1 MHALLAA
8 VTQFAAALLP
18 PAAGLVRQ
26 LAQAAALGT
35 LFVAAVWL
43 VCRAAPR
50 LPAGARCALWW
61 LASLKL
67 VLGLVWPAPISLPLP
82 TSAALPR
89 WAAAGDGLAL
99 RPRPATA

>member
-1 MHALLAA
+1 MDAVLAA
-8 VTQFAAALLP
+8 ALRLAAALLP

-26 LAQAAALGT
+26 LVQAAAMGT
-35 LFVAAVWL
+35 VFVLAVWM

-67 VLGLVWPAPISLPLP
+67 VLGLAWPAPISLPLP

-89 WAAAGDGLAL
+89 WAAAGVTGA
-99 RPRPATA
+99 AAG